1 MYIRYHMAYVHYVFI
16 LSLFPQDE
24 NVASADDDDLEETS
38 TFDINV
44 CILILY
50 TLRRQLAVQTS
61 DCKLH
66 INW

>member
-1 MYIRYHMAYVHYVFI
+1 MYVYKISYGIYVHYVFI

-44 CILILY
+44 CILY
-50 TLRRQLAVQTS
+50 
-61 DCKLH
+61 
-66 INW
+66 